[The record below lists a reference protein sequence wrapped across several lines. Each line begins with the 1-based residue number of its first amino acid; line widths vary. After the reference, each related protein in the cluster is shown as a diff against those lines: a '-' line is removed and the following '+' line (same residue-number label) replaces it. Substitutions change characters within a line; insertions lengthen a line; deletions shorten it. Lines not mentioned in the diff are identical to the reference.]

1 MKDRNLTRIL
11 AVAVSVLMLGGVV
24 LIGFVPLNAVFA
36 EAPASSEAAAN
47 LFERLNLSE
56 QQKNTIADIFG
67 KANEEIRQVIA
78 KASGGNHG
86 LLFKRLKAQQQA
98 KSMREQIQSIRA
110 GALNQVRGQLNPS
123 QQVTFEQLVSKA
135 KENQKQRA
143 DMLNGL
149 NLEQQQK
156 LQIAKLTENAQ
167 EKAWDVWA
175 NKALSSEQQEAQL
188 KEIIKNTD
196 IAIRGSLNAEQQA
209 KFDAWLQQNQN
220 TMDTNRFL

>member
-86 LLFKRLKAQQQA
+86 
-98 KSMREQIQSIRA
+98 
-110 GALNQVRGQLNPS
+110 
-123 QQVTFEQLVSKA
+123 
-135 KENQKQRA
+135 
-143 DMLNGL
+143 
-149 NLEQQQK
+149 
-156 LQIAKLTENAQ
+156 
-167 EKAWDVWA
+167 
-175 NKALSSEQQEAQL
+175 
-188 KEIIKNTD
+188 
-196 IAIRGSLNAEQQA
+196 
-209 KFDAWLQQNQN
+209 
-220 TMDTNRFL
+220 

>member
-1 MKDRNLTRIL
+1 MKNRDITR
-11 AVAVSVLMLGGVV
+11 AFTSAASVLMLVGVILV
-24 LIGFVPLNAVFA
+24 SLAQWNIVFA
-36 EAPASSEAAAN
+36 EMSAN
-47 LFERLNLSE
+47 TAMLENSFGMLNLSE

-209 KFDAWLQQNQN
+209 KFDAWPQQNQN

>member
-1 MKDRNLTRIL
+1 MFIIILTFI
-11 AVAVSVLMLGGVV
+11 
-24 LIGFVPLNAVFA
+24 
-36 EAPASSEAAAN
+36 
-47 LFERLNLSE
+47 
-56 QQKNTIADIFG
+56 
-67 KANEEIRQVIA
+67 
-78 KASGGNHG
+78 
-86 LLFKRLKAQQQA
+86 

-123 QQVTFEQLVSKA
+123 QQATFEQLVSKA

-209 KFDAWLQQNQN
+209 KFDAWPQQNQN

>member
-1 MKDRNLTRIL
+1 MNSRNFTRIL
-11 AVAVSVLMLGGVV
+11 AVAVSILRFGGVV
-24 LIGFVPLNAVFA
+24 LTGFVPLNAVFA
-36 EAPASSEAAAN
+36 EAPVSSEATAN
-47 LFERLNLSE
+47 FFERLNLSE
-56 QQKNTIADIFG
+56 QQKTITADIFG
-67 KANEEIRQVIA
+67 KANEEIKQVMA
-78 KASGGNHG
+78 KASDGNHG
-86 LLFKRLKAQQQA
+86 LLFKRLKAQKQA

-209 KFDAWLQQNQN
+209 KFDAWPQQNQN